1 MVKRRTLGYCPRRHT
16 STSLAVSG
24 HLRGKEATFSTTI
37 TFGLTA
43 VMIMTASTPMPS
55 RKSFGSCTVAAS
67 DAG

>member
-1 MVKRRTLGYCPRRHT
+1 MNRRTCAYCPRMQT

-24 HLRGKEATFSTTI
+24 HLRGNEATFSTTI

-43 VMIMTASTPMPS
+43 VMSMTASTPMPS
-55 RKSFGSCTVAAS
+55 RRSLRSCTVAAS